1 MNTIICLIVEGYQ
14 DFIQVSQRRPS

>member
-14 DFIQVSQRRPS
+14 DFIQVSQRMPS